1 MKARFIP
8 RCDGEAKE
16 VYGILPQRISL
27 YLFPASMLA
36 AVYVHLPSLGE
47 IPDTWLEFLPHVTYL
62 VFIAGIFL
70 SLHFNKSRA
79 FFVVLMLILY
89 YWYGFSTGA
98 GCRGPSRIC
107 TALDYLLPGNIAIVC
122 LMREK
127 GLLTPAGRMRSVFLL
142 LQLIML
148 VILARTGEALAGNQA
163 SVMAGK
169 DFALFP
175 GVEAPVLMF
184 MGTCGIIAAIPTHA
198 RASLIDGAFLGVLAA
213 VAMVRAL
220 PLGGDAAT
228 TVLLTSGL
236 ILLLSVLQESHNM
249 AYRDDLTGLLSRRA
263 LNEQLAGLGRR
274 YVIAM
279 LDLDHFK
286 RLNDSLG
293 HDVGDQV
300 LRMAAA
306 RIRTVGGGGKAYRYG
321 GEEFTIVFPNRKV
334 EDTLPCLEDLR
345 SSIAAYHFHVRSPDR
360 PDTVRQGQR
369 KRSGGGESTHV
380 GVTVSIGVAESSSCL
395 RDPHDVMAVA
405 DAALYR
411 AKQRGRNRI
420 STAGRM

>member
-1 MKARFIP
+1 MH
-8 RCDGEAKE
+8 
-16 VYGILPQRISL
+16 GILPQRVSL

-36 AVYVHLPSLGE
+36 AVYVFLPSLGE
-47 IPDTWLEFLPHVTYL
+47 IPDAWREFLPYVTYL
-62 VFIAGIFL
+62 VFLAGIFL

-79 FFVVLMLILY
+79 FFVLLILILY
-89 YWYGFSTGA
+89 YGYVFSTGA
-98 GCRGPSRIC
+98 GCRGLSRIC
-107 TALDYLLPGNIAIVC
+107 TALDYLIPGNIALVC

-127 GLLTPAGRMRSVFLL
+127 GLLTPAGRMRSMFLL
-142 LQLIML
+142 LQLVL
-148 VILARTGEALAGNQA
+148 LAILARSGGALAGGQA
-163 SVMAGK
+163 AVMAGK
-169 DFALFP
+169 GFAPYP
-175 GVEAPVLMF
+175 GVEAPVLVF
-184 MGTCGIIAAIPTHA
+184 MGACGISAAILTHV
-198 RASLIDGAFLGVLAA
+198 RASLIDGAFLGILAA
-213 VAMVRAL
+213 VAMVRGL
-220 PLGGDAAT
+220 PLAGDAAT
-228 TVLLTSGL
+228 AVLLASGL
-236 ILLLSVLQESHNM
+236 ILMLSVLQDSHNM

-334 EDTLPCLEDLR
+334 EDTLPYLEDLR

-360 PDTVRQGQR
+360 PDTVRQAQR
-369 KRSGGGESTHV
+369 KRTGGGESTHV

-395 RDPHDVMAVA
+395 RDPRDVMAVA

-420 STAGRM
+420 SMASRM

>member
-1 MKARFIP
+1 
-8 RCDGEAKE
+8 
-16 VYGILPQRISL
+16 VYGILPQRVSL

-36 AVYVHLPSLGE
+36 AVYVHLPSIGE
-47 IPDTWLEFLPHVTYL
+47 LPDAWLEFLPHVTCL
-62 VFIAGIFL
+62 VFLAGIFL

-79 FFVVLMLILY
+79 FFVLLMLILY
-89 YWYGFSTGA
+89 YWYGFATGA
-98 GCRGPSRIC
+98 GCRVPSRIC
-107 TALDYLLPGNIAIVC
+107 TALDYLIPGNIAIVC

-127 GLLTPAGRMRSVFLL
+127 GLFTPAGRMRSVFLL
-142 LQLIML
+142 LQLILL
-148 VILARTGEALAGNQA
+148 VILARTGEA
-163 SVMAGK
+163 MAGSQVSLMAK
-169 DFALFP
+169 GHVPYP

-184 MGTCGIIAAIPTHA
+184 MGACGIIAAILTHV

-220 PLGGDAAT
+220 PLDGYPAT
-228 TVLLTSGL
+228 AVLLTSGL
-236 ILLLSVLQESHNM
+236 ILMLSVLQESHNM

-321 GEEFTIVFPNRKV
+321 GEEFTIVFQNRKV
-334 EDTLPCLEDLR
+334 EDALPYLEDLR

-420 STAGRM
+420 STASRM